1 MELMDAYFERE
12 VLLYCPG
19 AWIDK
24 SKTKVGYEIPFTKTF
39 YECLEME
46 PADDIAKR
54 KDNLMDILQKFISY
68 EKTEKKEVMPDGST
82 NIKKTEKIIF
92 PRYHQL
98 DVVRELVRHVRENG
112 PGHNYLIQH
121 SAGSGKSNSIAWT
134 AYRMA
139 SLHDSNNEAVYDSV
153 IVVTDRRVLNQ
164 QLQATISSFDHTL
177 GSVET
182 IDDKK
187 SSKDLLNAIN
197 KGKRV
202 IVTTLQKFPVIYE
215 QVQSA
220 VGKHYAIIV
229 DEAHSSQTG
238 QSAMKLKAAL
248 ADVSDALEEYA
259 ELEQKA
265 VDEIEAKDILVQDM
279 LSQGKHRNLSF
290 FAFTATPKGKTL
302 EIFGEPQLDGSFH
315 PFRIYSMRQAIEEGF
330 ILDVLANYTTYKMC
344 YQIAKNVPDN
354 PDVPTSKAVRT
365 IRRYEELHPH
375 NLAQKAAII
384 VETFR
389 DVTKHKIGGLG
400 KMMVVTASRLA
411 AVRYYHEIK
420 RYLEQNDY
428 DDIEIMIAFSGN
440 LKDPDNPNSPEYT
453 ESSMNVDSNGNR
465 VKESQTKSVFH
476 DEGDILI
483 VAEKYQTG
491 FDEPLLHTMIVDK
504 ELRDVK
510 AVQTLSRLN
519 RTYPGKVDTYV
530 LDFVNDV
537 DRIREAFQQFY
548 QETSLDE
555 EINFDL
561 IYTTQKILRDFK
573 VYTDADIEAVSQIYF
588 DPDIRK
594 ANATQ
599 GKISNI
605 LKPVADKYNQL
616 NQEQRYQFRRE
627 VRAFVKW
634 YNYIS
639 QITRMFDKEL
649 HCFS

>member
-1 MELMDAYFERE
+1 
-12 VLLYCPG
+12 
-19 AWIDK
+19 
-24 SKTKVGYEIPFTKTF
+24 
-39 YECLEME
+39 
-46 PADDIAKR
+46 
-54 KDNLMDILQKFISY
+54 
-68 EKTEKKEVMPDGST
+68 
-82 NIKKTEKIIF
+82 
-92 PRYHQL
+92 
-98 DVVRELVRHVRENG
+98 
-112 PGHNYLIQH
+112 
-121 SAGSGKSNSIAWT
+121 
-134 AYRMA
+134 
-139 SLHDSNNEAVYDSV
+139 
-153 IVVTDRRVLNQ
+153 
-164 QLQATISSFDHTL
+164 
-177 GSVET
+177 
-182 IDDKK
+182 
-187 SSKDLLNAIN
+187 
-197 KGKRV
+197 
-202 IVTTLQKFPVIYE
+202 
-215 QVQSA
+215 
-220 VGKHYAIIV
+220 
-229 DEAHSSQTG
+229 
-238 QSAMKLKAAL
+238 MKLKAAL

-279 LSQGKHRNLSF
+279 LSQGKHKNLSF
-290 FAFTATPKGKTL
+290 FAFTVTPKGKTL
-302 EIFGEPQLDGSFH
+302 EIFGEPQPDGSFH
-315 PFRIYSMRQAIEEGF
+315 PFHIYSMRQAIEEGF

-428 DDIEIMIAFSGN
+428 DDIEIMIAFSGS
-440 LKDPDNPNSPEYT
+440 LKDPDDPNSPEYT

-548 QETSLDE
+548 QETSLDG

-588 DPDIRK
+588 DPDVRK

-627 VRAFVKW
+627 VRAYPV
-634 YNYIS
+634 S
-639 QITRMFDKEL
+639 L
-649 HCFS
+649 A